1 MYNAITIYHHH
12 QHHHHHHHH
21 HHHPFHRCHRCHQF
35 RVLQYLAT
43 PHPQEAW
50 SPSKWTKRLR
60 FVRYK
65 SMSIQF
71 TFTFLCHPISS
82 YIIVYPVSSYVILYH
97 PTVYQH
103 VFLNSTKVE
112 KIWDPKS
119 QLTSETLAADLGKER
134 NLDSQLAKL
143 AGVKLKE
150 VGRCVSKSCGLG
162 HGDPKVHDFMGSHK
176 IFHGN
181 ITGFHGNWIW

>member
-1 MYNAITIYHHH
+1 MYNAITIY
-12 QHHHHHHHH
+12 HH

-50 SPSKWTKRLR
+50 SPSKWTKRLG

-82 YIIVYPVSSYVILYH
+82 YIIVYPVSSYVVLYH

-112 KIWDPKS
+112 NIWDPKS
-119 QLTSETLAADLGKER
+119 QLTWETLAAGLGKER

-150 VGRCVSKSCGLG
+150 VGSWGSKSLW
-162 HGDPKVHDFMGSHK
+162 
-176 IFHGN
+176 FHGN
-181 ITGFHGNWIW
+181 SHDFSWEYNWISWEYDKIYLVLLGFNGN